1 MRFPRE
7 KALIINQ
14 INDYKSNEDYY
25 GIAKMKNLIL
35 DNYQQCDAEIYED
48 LIRATFVI
56 GNYDEA
62 ILIANDLIAKNVE
75 TFTVIYYALLSA
87 LGNNDIYQ
95 AKSIIKKSQLL
106 NSGEIKNLYSK
117 DGANYSQLLTHVH
130 SLPGLALALIITNF
144 VEGLA
149 RELASGVEIDQE
161 YLLFRFFDLINTL
174 YEIGYPSVIIRE
186 LAKVMK
192 IIFNIDI

>member
-62 ILIANDLIAKNVE
+62 I
-75 TFTVIYYALLSA
+75 
-87 LGNNDIYQ
+87 
-95 AKSIIKKSQLL
+95 
-106 NSGEIKNLYSK
+106 
-117 DGANYSQLLTHVH
+117 
-130 SLPGLALALIITNF
+130 
-144 VEGLA
+144 
-149 RELASGVEIDQE
+149 
-161 YLLFRFFDLINTL
+161 
-174 YEIGYPSVIIRE
+174 
-186 LAKVMK
+186 
-192 IIFNIDI
+192 